1 MSAPLLDGLLRA
13 SVEGALLVALVALV
27 VRAVPALPAAARCA
41 LWWAACL
48 KLLVAFAWWSPLE
61 LPLLPAADA
70 VAAEATVAAPAALDA
85 PALRLESLPA
95 GASPAASAA
104 PAPAPASTAASTA
117 APAPLTERATAA
129 AVAYGP
135 LALAFAWLLGVA
147 LGLAG
152 LGRELVRLRRRVR
165 RAEPVREPRLVE
177 RLKAVSRRLGVRA
190 PRLLASNEVA
200 SPQVIGLVRP
210 VLLLPADAVGRGGG
224 AVSDTGLDLVLGHE
238 LAHLRR
244 RDLLLGWV
252 PALAGRLFFFHPLA
266 AYAAREYALAREA
279 ACDAEVLDAL
289 DTPPHDYG
297 RMLLTWG
304 VAGRPGAEHRGLLAA
319 ALGDR
324 RQLKRRLLMLE
335 QTANNRRRLRP
346 WAAILVALAVVA
358 CLTSVRLT
366 AAPGG
371 DHEPVLAPAAPTAP
385 TVALPATTPAP
396 PATPVLVADAGH
408 RDAPD
413 APDAPDVPDRSD
425 RKTTWNWHSDH
436 DDDGMVLIEGDERK
450 VYHGSSGDA
459 DRAERLRRGNE
470 SLVWFERDG
479 REYVVR
485 DPAVVRQVRESMQP
499 VEELGEKMGEIGK
512 EMGKL
517 GGHQGK
523 WGAESAGI
531 GAEMGKLGAEMG
543 KLGAELGVLV
553 SQRVAAELSD
563 ADDSEIERF
572 EAREDE
578 IEEKMEA
585 LEEEM
590 ESFEIDMSGFE
601 AEMDAFGE
609 EMDAWGEKMEALGEE
624 MEEEIETA
632 MEDIDRTLDRAVADG
647 TAEEVR

>member
-61 LPLLPAADA
+61 LPVLPAVDA
-70 VAAEATVAAPAALDA
+70 AAAEAAVAAPAALDA
-85 PALRLESLPA
+85 PAFRLEPRPA
-95 GASPAASAA
+95 GTSPAAS
-104 PAPAPASTAASTA
+104 PAPAATAVSTA
-117 APAPLTERATAA
+117 APAPFTERATAA

-165 RAEPVREPRLVE
+165 RAEAVREPRLVA
-177 RLKAVSRRLGVRA
+177 RLEAVSRRLGVRA
-190 PRLLASNEVA
+190 PRLLASHEVA

-210 VLLLPADAVGRGGG
+210 VLLLPADAVGGGG
-224 AVSDTGLDLVLGHE
+224 VDSGLDGTGSALDLVLGHE

-304 VAGRPGAEHRGLLAA
+304 VAGRPGGEHRGLLAA

-335 QTANNRRRLRP
+335 QTAEHRRRLRP

-385 TVALPATTPAP
+385 TVALPATTPAAP
-396 PATPVLVADAGH
+396 SAPVLVADAGH

-413 APDAPDVPDRSD
+413 APDTPDRSD

-436 DDDGMVLIEGDERK
+436 DDDGMVLIDGDERK

-485 DPAVVRQVRESMQP
+485 DPAVLRQIRQSMQP

-523 WGAESAGI
+523 WGAEHGVI

-572 EAREDE
+572 EAREEE

-609 EMDAWGEKMEALGEE
+609 EMDAWGEKMDALGEE

-632 MEDIDRTLDRAVADG
+632 MEDVDRTLDRAVADG